1 MLVSEDVI
9 SNDVIILG
17 MCFSI
22 FVYICAHLCFA
33 LIVGNLTAQ
42 LTGSHRGT
50 GRGIQIPETYM

>member
-22 FVYICAHLCFA
+22 FVYICFA
-33 LIVGNLTAQ
+33 LIIGNLAAQ
-42 LTGSHRGT
+42 LKGSRRGT
-50 GRGIQIPETYM
+50 GRGIQIPEKYM